1 MRAWVGRIR
10 RMRMSDYLTASEV
23 VALAVWVEIA
33 IRVMPVSRVLERMT
47 GDSSPAAS
55 DEAAAAHAYRRL
67 VRFVAVAYDLL
78 PLPGTCLRQSLV
90 LYGLL
95 ERRGMPSRVRFGV
108 ERRGRAIAAHAWVEC
123 HGVAPADCGARYTG
137 LATPAEELPHILDE
151 QLGLFQRGEVPAA
164 RHIG

>member
-10 RMRMSDYLTASEV
+10 RMRASDYLTATEV
-23 VALAVWVEIA
+23 LALAVWVEIA

-47 GDSSPAAS
+47 RDSSPAAS
-55 DEAAAAHAYRRL
+55 DGAATAHAYRRL

-108 ERRGRAIAAHAWVEC
+108 DKHGPAFAAHAWVEC
-123 HGVAPADCGARYTG
+123 AGVDPDASAVGFADLRAPRT
-137 LATPAEELPHILDE
+137 
-151 QLGLFQRGEVPAA
+151 
-164 RHIG
+164 